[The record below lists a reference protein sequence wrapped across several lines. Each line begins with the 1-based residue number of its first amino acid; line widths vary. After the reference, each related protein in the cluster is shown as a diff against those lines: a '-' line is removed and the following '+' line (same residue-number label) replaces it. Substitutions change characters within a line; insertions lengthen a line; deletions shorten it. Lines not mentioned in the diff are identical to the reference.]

1 MNTMALDTYA
11 LALSYKKV
19 GFTDEQVEAMVDAA
33 RKTSGLPDISQLA
46 TKADIDT
53 SIAKLKAEL
62 LIWNISTIMLIN
74 GFIATILFFAL
85 RLTPTRRAWLAGRPE
100 NGRLL
105 ERKRKLPSRRSQ
117 WPLLGSVQ
125 EMQNL

>member
-85 RLTPTRRAWLAGRPE
+85 RH
-100 NGRLL
+100 
-105 ERKRKLPSRRSQ
+105 
-117 WPLLGSVQ
+117 
-125 EMQNL
+125 

>member
-1 MNTMALDTYA
+1 MAIENPETERRRA
-11 LALSYKKV
+11 
-19 GFTDEQVEAMVDAA
+19 G
-33 RKTSGLPDISQLA
+33 
-46 TKADIDT
+46 
-53 SIAKLKAEL
+53 
-62 LIWNISTIMLIN
+62 
-74 GFIATILFFAL
+74 
-85 RLTPTRRAWLAGRPE
+85 LTPTRRAWLAGRPE